1 MENYVNYAVEKTVE
15 LLAIDSPTGYTD
27 AAEEYVRRE
36 FEALGFAASRTV
48 KGGERRGGK
57 SAPPSAC

>member
-1 MENYVNYAVEKTVE
+1 VRVFLTGALTGWASAKDVILE
-15 LLAIDSPTGYTD
+15 LL
-27 AAEEYVRRE
+27 RR
-36 FEALGFAASRTV
+36 RTV